1 MKHQNPDENCHA
13 DGPAAAHRT
22 KTATLM
28 RSERLTDGAAM
39 KRSEN
44 RLTWGHAATVQAEEH
59 PRAPPESGATHPAS
73 KARRHLGRETPVMV
87 TMVRSLDSSFCAEAK
102 PESQNPG
109 SGSSPNEDDWVLR
122 LRAG

>member
-59 PRAPPESGATHPAS
+59 PRAPPGAATQTRKQRPPPSRQSPPAPS
-73 KARRHLGRETPVMV
+73 LAGRLP
-87 TMVRSLDSSFCAEAK
+87 
-102 PESQNPG
+102 
-109 SGSSPNEDDWVLR
+109 LR
-122 LRAG
+122 